1 LHQPTIKADMNTTLT
16 REEEPDF
23 ALEEAAFGPTV
34 APIALPR
41 WLEMLDGLVLALLNI
56 SLAIEVV
63 LVFAN
68 TLARTIFDTPILL
81 GIEETSQLLLIVVA
95 FLGGAVAYRRGDFM
109 SIKIVV
115 DNMPEKVRNFLT
127 AASEWITIV
136 NALVIG
142 VFSIPLIQ
150 MNAGAKTTMLGLD
163 MIWLTVPMTLGAA
176 LFVIFALIALWR
188 VPRSASISAA
198 IVVAAL
204 LAAILLSKDAAWI
217 DTSWYYVYLL
227 ALFIGLLVIGVPIGF
242 VLASVGLGAIVV
254 TDAAPM
260 AAVAMNAQRGA
271 GGFIFL
277 ALPFF
282 ILAGFIMD
290 RAGIGAKIVDFL
302 ASLMG
307 HLRGGMLQVMIVGM
321 YISSGISG
329 SKAADMATIGIP
341 MNRLLNK
348 RGYSK
353 PECAA
358 LLAASA
364 AMGEAI
370 PPSIA
375 VLVLGS
381 VTSVSTGAL
390 FLAGFLPAATLA
402 ASLMLLVYIRARI
415 SGWGRSERAPLAVVR
430 STGKAAILPL
440 LMPVVLVGGIVG
452 GVGTPTEV
460 STFAVVYGI
469 VLGILYRKI
478 KLRDMWSVLSESSI
492 LSGMIFFTLAGSTIF
507 SWALS
512 LEGVPQAIA
521 DAVGDL
527 GPSLFL
533 PTVIV
538 LTILMGALLE
548 SLVTIVIL
556 GPLLLPVALHFGI
569 DPLQYG
575 IVMVEAFGIGGIL
588 PPIGIA
594 LYVSCTIC
602 RTQVEKAMRPLTW
615 YLVVM
620 CVALLLVASVP
631 WITTALP
638 TAFNMKG

>member
-1 LHQPTIKADMNTTLT
+1 MNTTLT
-16 REEEPDF
+16 REEGPDF

-56 SLAIEVV
+56 ALAFEVV

-68 TLARTIFDTPILL
+68 TLARTMFGTPILL

-95 FLGGAVAYRRGDFM
+95 FLGGAIAYRRGDFM

-115 DNMPEKVRNFLT
+115 DNMPEKVKNFLT

-198 IVVAAL
+198 VVVAAL

-217 DTSWYYVYLL
+217 DTSWYYIYLL
-227 ALFIGLLVIGVPIGF
+227 ALFVGLLVIGVPIGF

-402 ASLMLLVYIRARI
+402 ASLMLLVYVRARI
-415 SGWGRSERAPLAVVR
+415 SGWERSERAPLSIVR
-430 STGKAAILPL
+430 SSGKAAILPL

-492 LSGMIFFTLAGSTIF
+492 LSGMIFFTLAGSTVF

>member
-41 WLEMLDGLVLALLNI
+41 WLELLDGLVLAMLNI
-56 SLAIEVV
+56 ALAFEVV

-81 GIEETSQLLLIVVA
+81 GIEESSQLLLIVVA
-95 FLGGAVAYRRGDFM
+95 FLGGAIAYRRGDFM

>member
-1 LHQPTIKADMNTTLT
+1 MNTTIA
-16 REEEPDF
+16 REDGPEIV
-23 ALEEAAFGPTV
+23 AAEEAAFGPSIT
-34 APIALPR
+34 PISLPR
-41 WLEMLDGLVLALLNI
+41 WLDALDWLVLAMLNVA
-56 SLAIEVV
+56 LAFEVV

-68 TLARTIFDTPILL
+68 TLARTIFDKPIML
-81 GIEETSQLLLIVVA
+81 GIEETSQLLLIVIA
-95 FLGGAVAYRRGDFM
+95 FLGGAIAYRRGDFM

-115 DNMPEKVRNFLT
+115 DNTPEKVRAFLN
-127 AASEWITIV
+127 ASSEWIVIA
-136 NALVIG
+136 NSLVIG

-150 MNAGAKTTMLGLD
+150 ANAGARTTMLSLD
-163 MIWLTVPMTLGAA
+163 HIWLTLPMTIGTAM
-176 LFVIFALIALWR
+176 FVIFALISLWR
-188 VPRSASISAA
+188 APRFASLGSAVLVAATLA
-198 IVVAAL
+198 IV
-204 LAAILLSKDAAWI
+204 LLSKDAAWV
-217 DTSWYYVYLL
+217 DTNWYYIYLV
-227 ALFIGLLVIGVPIGF
+227 AIFVVLLVIGVPIGF

-254 TDAAPM
+254 TGSAPM
-260 AAVAMNAQRGA
+260 TAVAMNAQRGG

-290 RAGIGAKIVDFL
+290 RAGIGARIVDFL
-302 ASLMG
+302 ASVMG
-307 HLRGGMLQVMIVGM
+307 HVRGGLLQVMIVGM

-341 MNRLLNK
+341 MNRLLNQ
-348 RGYSK
+348 RGYKK

-390 FLAGFLPAATLA
+390 FLAGFLPAAVLA
-402 ASLMLLVYIRARI
+402 ISLMLLVYVRARYA
-415 SGWGRSERAPLAVVR
+415 GWTPTPRASFTEVR

-440 LMPVVLVGGIVG
+440 LMPVVLIGGIVG
-452 GVGTPTEV
+452 GIGTPTEV
-460 STFAVVYGI
+460 STFAVAYGLA
-469 VLGILYRKI
+469 LGLLYRKF
-478 KLRDMWSVLSESSI
+478 KLKDMWTVLSESSV
-492 LSGMIFFTLAGSTIF
+492 LSGMIFFTLAGSTVF

-521 DAVGDL
+521 GAVGDL
-527 GPSLFL
+527 GPKLFL
-533 PTVIV
+533 PVVII
-538 LTILMGALLE
+538 LTIIMGALLE

-556 GPLLLPVALHFGI
+556 GPLLLPVAQQFGV

-602 RTQVEKAMRPLTW
+602 KTSVEQAMKPLFW
-615 YLVVM
+615 YLAVM
-620 CVALLLVASVP
+620 FLALLLVASIP

-638 TAFNMKG
+638 NAFNMKG

>member
-1 LHQPTIKADMNTTLT
+1 MDTTIA
-16 REEEPDF
+16 RGEGPDL
-23 ALEEAAFGPTV
+23 AATEEAAFGPSIT
-34 APIALPR
+34 PIILPR
-41 WLEMLDGLVLALLNI
+41 WLEAIDWLVLAMLNI
-56 SLAIEVV
+56 ALAFEVV

-68 TLARTIFDTPILL
+68 TLARTIFGTPIML
-81 GIEETSQLLLIVVA
+81 GIEETSQLLLIVIA
-95 FLGGAVAYRRGDFM
+95 FLGGAIAYRRGDFM

-115 DNMPEKVRNFLT
+115 DNAPEKVKAFLNAT
-127 AASEWITIV
+127 SEWVVIV
-136 NALVIG
+136 NSLVIG

-150 MNAGAKTTMLGLD
+150 ANAGARTTMLNLD
-163 MIWLTVPMTLGAA
+163 HFWLTLPMTVGTAM
-176 LFVIFALIALWR
+176 FVIFALISLWR
-188 VPRSASISAA
+188 APRFASLGSF
-198 IVVAAL
+198 VLVAAL
-204 LAAILLSKDAAWI
+204 VAAVLLSKDAAWV
-217 DTSWYYVYLL
+217 DTDWFYIYLVAIFVVQL
-227 ALFIGLLVIGVPIGF
+227 TIGVPIGF

-254 TDAAPM
+254 AGGAPM
-260 AAVAMNAQRGA
+260 TAVAMNAQRGG

-290 RAGIGAKIVDFL
+290 RAGIGARIVDFL
-302 ASLMG
+302 ASVMG
-307 HLRGGMLQVMIVGM
+307 HVRGGLLQVMIVGM

-341 MNRLLNK
+341 MNRLLNQ
-348 RGYSK
+348 RGYRK

-402 ASLMLLVYIRARI
+402 ISLMLLVYIRARYA
-415 SGWGRSERAPLAVVR
+415 GWTPTPRASFAEVR

-440 LMPVVLVGGIVG
+440 LMPVVLIGGIVG
-452 GVGTPTEV
+452 GIGTPTEV
-460 STFAVVYGI
+460 STFAVAYGLA
-469 VLGILYRKI
+469 LGLLYRRF
-478 KLRDMWSVLSESSI
+478 KLRDMWTVMSESSV
-492 LSGMIFFTLAGSTIF
+492 LSGMIFFTLAGSTVF

-521 DAVGDL
+521 AAVGDL
-527 GPSLFL
+527 GPKLFL
-533 PTVIV
+533 PVVIL
-538 LTILMGALLE
+538 LTIIMGALLE

-556 GPLLLPVALHFGI
+556 GPLLLPVALQFGI

-602 RTQVEKAMRPLTW
+602 KTSVEQAMRPLFW
-615 YLVVM
+615 YLAVM
-620 CVALLLVASVP
+620 FLALLLVASIP

-638 TAFNMKG
+638 NAFNMKG

>member
-1 LHQPTIKADMNTTLT
+1 MNTTLT
-16 REEEPDF
+16 REEGPDF

-34 APIALPR
+34 APIPLPR

-56 SLAIEVV
+56 ALAFEVA

-68 TLARTIFDTPILL
+68 TLARTMFGTPILL
-81 GIEETSQLLLIVVA
+81 GVEETSQLLLIVVA
-95 FLGGAVAYRRGDFM
+95 FLGGAIAYRRGDFM

-115 DNMPEKVRNFLT
+115 DNMPETVRNFLT
-127 AASEWITIV
+127 AASEWITIA

-188 VPRSASISAA
+188 LPRSASIGAA
-198 IVVAAL
+198 LVVAAL

-348 RGYSK
+348 RGYSR

-402 ASLMLLVYIRARI
+402 ASLMLLVYVRARL
-415 SGWGRSERAPLAVVR
+415 SGWERSERAPLTVVR

-492 LSGMIFFTLAGSTIF
+492 LSGMIFFTLAGSTVF

-602 RTQVEKAMRPLTW
+602 KTQVEKAMRPLTW
-615 YLVVM
+615 YLAVM